1 MLLTF
6 IGRGN
11 VATQMAA
18 RFRQQGHRIAQMCRR
33 GEMPRP
39 GSDVYIVAITDD
51 SIAPVLESVPAIP
64 QALWV
69 HTSGSVGIDVFDPE
83 KFPRCGVIYPLQTIL
98 KDVPTDWDNVPIFV
112 EQVSRPATPDVTVDH
127 LARILSPNVT
137 PLDSLSRRRLHAAA
151 VMVCNLTMQLWSLG
165 EEAMRSAGLPFH
177 LLEPLMRRT
186 LERSLQGDIASA
198 ITGPARRGDLGTI
211 RSHIDSLPPQAA
223 ETYQF
228 LTNQILQRF
237 HP

>member
-1 MLLTF
+1 MRISF

-11 VATQMAA
+11 VATQMAL
-18 RFRQQGHRIAQMCRR
+18 RFREQGHEVVQLCGR
-33 GEMPRP
+33 GEQPLP

-51 SIAPVLESVPAIP
+51 SIASVLQSVSAIP
-64 QALWV
+64 DALWV
-69 HTSGSVGIDVFDPE
+69 HTSGSVGIDVFDPL
-83 KFPRCGVIYPLQTIL
+83 KFPNCGVIYPLQTIL
-98 KDVPTDWDNVPIFV
+98 KDVPTDWSNVPIFV
-112 EQVSRPATPDVTVDH
+112 EQASLPATGLTVEQV
-127 LARILSPNVT
+127 ARILSDNVR
-137 PLDSLSRRRLHAAA
+137 PLDSLSRRRLHASA

-165 EEAMRSAGLPFH
+165 EEAMRSSGLAFD

-186 LERSLQGDIASA
+186 LERSLQGNIADA

-211 RSHIDSLPPQAA
+211 RSHIASLPPQAA

-228 LTNQILQRF
+228 LTNQILERF